1 MAQSQETLRSGLG
14 NGNVWVIKKQIISD
28 GTFKPYQEF
37 LSGEDWIQANVW
49 FDLIAKQK
57 AGTISE
63 AEKLILKN
71 GHFKVK

>member
-1 MAQSQETLRSGLG
+1 MAQSQETLRS
-14 NGNVWVIKKQIISD
+14 

-49 FDLIAKQK
+49 FDLITKQK